1 MDLVS
6 LFANVEDFAHEFA
19 SSYCLVNGRL
29 QKLEDIQK
37 MGYEEFSYRARL
49 NMPLKLYRYYPN
61 KTNGENG
68 ENYSIQALRDNTV
81 YLQTPIEF
89 DDVYDSD
96 INIDYLE
103 YEHFRLLEYCRRCNI
118 DVDRKSSNQEIGNEF
133 VRKLWEYYNRNGGVA
148 GFFSE
153 EDDSEVIKLSNDSF
167 IMRFILEYNKS
178 KEFGLAVGKAI
189 QKEYEEFIAKLKAI
203 FRTVCFST
211 TPYSQLMWGGAYADN
226 HRGFCLEYSILPNEK
241 SYEEIYYNLFPLIY
255 CKIRPEMSC
264 KLMGLQDEKITKEML
279 WAIYSNGVLRK
290 SMDWAFQNEWRL
302 VLPMK
307 NDKTINYNVKFFPI
321 TKVFL
326 GNRMSYDNRKV
337 IIDICHEKNIPYIGV
352 KRKNSLYEM
361 EPCSMKCE
369 NCLKYNARREE
380 NLIEF

>member
-133 VRKLWEYYNRNGGVA
+133 VRKLWEYYNRNSGLD
-148 GFFSE
+148 GFFLE
-153 EDDSEVIKLSNDSF
+153 EDDSEVIKLSNDNF
-167 IMRFILEYNKS
+167 IMRFIIEFNKS
-178 KEFGLAVGKAI
+178 KDFGLAVGKAM
-189 QKEYEEFIAKLKAI
+189 QKEYKEFIASLKAI